1 MAANHRL
8 SRPRLARVILLTG
21 ATGLLGSAV
30 LRRLV
35 ARGEPVRCL
44 VRDARRLGPDR
55 MHVQLAT
62 GDLADPAAF
71 RNALR
76 GVGTVVHLAG
86 SERDQPG
93 ATIEELDGLATWR
106 LLRAAER
113 GGARHLLWTMP
124 LGATPHHPS
133 RVHRAKALAA
143 AAVAEAQI
151 PTTTLATS
159 LIYAPGDRRLARL
172 ERLALLPAVPLTG
185 RGAARTQPVWAEDVA
200 DGLLAALD
208 RGPGGHA
215 RHELAGPDV
224 LTHREVVDLV
234 LRAAG
239 RRRPVVPVPLAM
251 LRAALRAGELLAG
264 PTAFTTW
271 DEALMLAVPMLAP
284 GGTSGLE
291 ALGVRPRRMADV
303 LGA

>member
-1 MAANHRL
+1 
-8 SRPRLARVILLTG
+8 VILLTG
-21 ATGLLGSAV
+21 ATGVLGSVV

-35 ARGEPVRCL
+35 ARGETVRCL
-44 VRDARRLGPDR
+44 VRDARRLGPER

-76 GVGTVVHLAG
+76 GVRTVVHLAG

-113 GGARHLLWTMP
+113 AGVRHLLWTMP

-143 AAVAEAQI
+143 EAVAGADL

-159 LIYAPGDRRLARL
+159 LVYAPGDRRLARL
-172 ERLALLPAVPLTG
+172 VRLALLPAVPLPG
-185 RGAARTQPVWAEDVA
+185 RGAARTQPVWAEDAA
-200 DGLLAALD
+200 DGVLAALD
-208 RGPGGHA
+208 RGPEGHA
-215 RHELAGPDV
+215 RHELAGPEVLSYRDV
-224 LTHREVVDLV
+224 VELV
-234 LRAAG
+234 LRASG
-239 RRRPVVPVPLAM
+239 RRRRTVPVPLAV
-251 LRAALRAGELLAG
+251 LRAGLRAGELLAG
-264 PTAFTTW
+264 PTAFLTW

-284 GGTSGLE
+284 GGPAGLE
-291 ALGVRPRRMADV
+291 ALGVRPRRMDEV
-303 LGA
+303 LGVDRD

>member
-1 MAANHRL
+1 M
-8 SRPRLARVILLTG
+8 ILLTG
-21 ATGLLGSAV
+21 ATGVLGSAV

-44 VRDARRLGPDR
+44 VRDARRLGPER

-76 GVGTVVHLAG
+76 GVRTVIHLAG

-93 ATIEELDGLATWR
+93 TTIEELDGLATWR

-113 GGARHLLWTMP
+113 AGVQHFLWRMP

-133 RVHRAKALAA
+133 RVHRSKALAA
-143 AAVAEAQI
+143 RIVGEAEIA
-151 PTTTLATS
+151 TTTLATS
-159 LIYAPGDRRLARL
+159 FVYAPGDHRLTRI

-185 RGAARTQPVWAEDVA
+185 RGGARTQPVWADDAAEGVVA
-200 DGLLAALD
+200 AVERVPDA
-208 RGPGGHA
+208 HA
-215 RHELAGPDV
+215 RHELAWPEV
-224 LTHREVVDLV
+224 LTHKQVVELV

-239 RRRPVVPVPLAM
+239 RRRRTLPVPLS
-251 LRAALRAGELLAG
+251 ALRATLNAAELLAG
-264 PTAFTTW
+264 PTTFATW
-271 DEALMLAVPMLAP
+271 DEALMLAVPMLSESGPA
-284 GGTSGLE
+284 GLE
-291 ALGVRPRRMADV
+291 ALGVRPRRMAEV
-303 LGA
+303 LG

>member
-1 MAANHRL
+1 M
-8 SRPRLARVILLTG
+8 ILLTG

-44 VRDARRLGPDR
+44 VRDARRLGPER
-55 MHVQLAT
+55 MHVQLAS
-62 GDLADPAAF
+62 GDLADPGSF

-76 GVGTVVHLAG
+76 GVRTVVHLAG

-93 ATIEELDGLATWR
+93 ATIEELDGLAAYR

-113 GGARHLLWTMP
+113 ARAEHFLWTAP

-133 RVHRAKALAA
+133 RVHRAKALAEA
-143 AAVAEAQI
+143 PVAGAGV

-159 LIYAPGDRRLARL
+159 LVYAPGDRRLARI

-185 RGAARTQPVWAEDVA
+185 RGAARTQPVWAEDAA
-200 DGLLAALD
+200 DGVVAALEHPD
-208 RGPGGHA
+208 GA
-215 RHELAGPDV
+215 RRFELAGPQE
-224 LTHREVVDLV
+224 LSHRQVVELV

-239 RRRPVVPVPLAM
+239 RRRRLLPVPLAL
-251 LRAALRAGELLAG
+251 LRPVLRAGEALAG
-264 PTAFTTW
+264 PTAFATW
-271 DEALMLAVPMLAP
+271 DEALMLAVPMLARR
-284 GGTSGLE
+284 GSADLE
-291 ALGVRPRRMADV
+291 ALGVRPRRMAEV
-303 LGA
+303 LGAA

>member
-1 MAANHRL
+1 
-8 SRPRLARVILLTG
+8 VILLTG

-30 LRRLV
+30 LRRLL

-44 VRDARRLGPDR
+44 VRDARRLGPER
-55 MHVQLAT
+55 MRVQLAT

-76 GVGTVVHLAG
+76 GVRTVIHLAG

-93 ATIEELDGLATWR
+93 ASIEELDGLATWR

-113 GGARHLLWTMP
+113 AGAGHLLWSMP

-143 AAVAEAQI
+143 QAVAGAGI

-159 LIYAPGDRRLARL
+159 LVYAPGDRRLARL

-200 DGLLAALD
+200 DGVLAALE
-208 RGPGGHA
+208 RGPDGPDGHA

-224 LTHREVVDLV
+224 LTHREVVELV
-234 LRAAG
+234 LHAAG
-239 RRRPVVPVPLAM
+239 RRRRVLPVPLAA
-251 LRAALRAGELLAG
+251 LRAGLRAGELLAG
-264 PTAFTTW
+264 PTAFATW

-284 GGTSGLE
+284 GGPAGLE